1 MRLEGIHPYFT
12 IVVAFCHC
20 LYRLFSSFKK
30 IFIEGSPLS
39 SEERAV
45 WTSEQTRRVLRRSCA
60 AKGAGGEVSV
70 FIAALLLLLTA
81 CQPAEEP
88 VLIPEP
94 EAFASIIYPSD
105 NPTTRAGLA
114 LGRDLFFD
122 PILSADSTISCGT
135 CHQPE
140 RAFTD
145 GLEKSIG
152 IYGRVGRRNAPGLTN
167 VGYLYE
173 TLFWDGRADNLEA
186 QALHPIAEANEMGG
200 SWPLVVS
207 KLRQH
212 ADYWPRLQEAFGLT
226 AKKELSPDHVG
237 KALAQFQRS
246 LISGDSKYDRVERG
260 VDTYDELE
268 ALGYAIFFD
277 LADDPDGAFANLPT
291 GECAHCHTP
300 PHFTNQRFFN
310 NGLDLAHDLA
320 DFDDAGRGAIT
331 ENPFDRGVFRTPT
344 LRNIALTA
352 PYMHDGRM
360 KTLAEVVDHYNSGGQ
375 YAENRSANVFPLG
388 LNPRQKAGL
397 LAFLQT
403 LTDTSFVNNENYR
416 PLQLSGE

>member
-1 MRLEGIHPYFT
+1 MRLAGLLSSSNE
-12 IVVAFCHC
+12 VASGTGMSLLLALGCFF
-20 LYRLFSSFKK
+20 RLGASGKIASSKTRSVFKSP
-30 IFIEGSPLS
+30 SPLS
-39 SEERAV
+39 LWRNVSERG
-45 WTSEQTRRVLRRSCA
+45 W
-60 AKGAGGEVSV
+60 GEVEKGMVLTS
-70 FIAALLLLLTA
+70 LLLLTA
-81 CQPAEEP
+81 CQPAEQP
-88 VLIPEP
+88 LVIPEP
-94 EAFASIIYPSD
+94 ESFAAIIYPPD

-122 PILSADSTISCGT
+122 PILSVDSTISCGT

-200 SWPLVVS
+200 SWPLVIS
-207 KLRQH
+207 KLRGH
-212 ADYWPRLQEAFGLT
+212 ADYWPRLQKAFGLT
-226 AKKELSPDHVG
+226 AKKELTPDHVG

-246 LISGDSKYDRVERG
+246 LISGDSKYDRVEQG
-260 VDTYDELE
+260 VETYDELE
-268 ALGYAIFFD
+268 ALGHAIFFD
-277 LADDPDGAFANLPT
+277 LADDPSGEFANLPT

-310 NGLDLAHDLA
+310 NGLDLARDLA
-320 DFDDAGRGAIT
+320 DFEDAGRGAIT
-331 ENPFDRGVFRTPT
+331 KNPFDRGMFRTPT
-344 LRNIALTA
+344 LRNISLTA

-360 KTLAEVVDHYNSGGQ
+360 KNLAEVIDHYNSGGQ

-388 LNPRQKAGL
+388 LDKRQKAGL

-416 PLQLSGE
+416 PRRPRGE